1 MLSAHAYCFLGF
13 QNPDAESINGS
24 ISRTG
29 PLGSLVEVVLRAGVQ
44 PENGPFRVGIRAYLN
59 QSRALTCAGKEYNN
73 EK

>member
-1 MLSAHAYCFLGF
+1 MLSAHANCFLGF
-13 QNPDAESINGS
+13 QNPDVESIDLS
-24 ISRTG
+24 ISRAG
-29 PLGSLVEVVLRAGVQ
+29 SLGSLAEVVLRASVQ